1 MFDISNIQ
9 SAGGKHT
16 ELLEE
21 NYSIH
26 CDQNNSK
33 MILGHGKIFFLGGL
47 CSFAALAALVILLW
61 FDAKLISS
69 QNHWCRLLLHGL
81 RHEAHH
87 RRAID

>member
-9 SAGGKHT
+9 SAGGKRT

-33 MILGHGKIFFLGGL
+33 MILGQGNFFFLED
-47 CSFAALAALVILLW
+47 FV
-61 FDAKLISS
+61 
-69 QNHWCRLLLHGL
+69 
-81 RHEAHH
+81 
-87 RRAID
+87 

>member
-26 CDQNNSK
+26 YDQNNSK
-33 MILGHGKIFFLGGL
+33 MILGHGKFFFLGGL
-47 CSFAALAALVILLW
+47 CLMGQVHFSNLGSDFG
-61 FDAKLISS
+61 F
-69 QNHWCRLLLHGL
+69 
-81 RHEAHH
+81 
-87 RRAID
+87 

>member
-33 MILGHGKIFFLGGL
+33 MILGHGKNFFSWRT
-47 CSFAALAALVILLW
+47 CIPNDVISNSRWCLSNW
-61 FDAKLISS
+61 VDAYV
-69 QNHWCRLLLHGL
+69 
-81 RHEAHH
+81 
-87 RRAID
+87 

>member
-33 MILGHGKIFFLGGL
+33 MILSHGNFFFSCRTLSSALLGVN
-47 CSFAALAALVILLW
+47 SKAL
-61 FDAKLISS
+61 
-69 QNHWCRLLLHGL
+69 
-81 RHEAHH
+81 
-87 RRAID
+87 